1 MVSPVW
7 QYCQISYPLILL
19 LYWGLPI
26 ISLTLDLWNPVCNSA
41 LFFIKPVVK
50 QEDIVKAIKIIQSND
65 GDIKGKHFALY
76 ENDDLRAIA
85 RLDQNQNNISQ
96 VRFVAVDTKYQK
108 KGFGKLIIK
117 AAENESQKNGN
128 KKMILHSRD
137 YSLDFYKKI
146 GYKKIKKSYKLFNII
161 QHYLMEKTY

>member
-1 MVSPVW
+1 MKHEIREPSTKKEW
-7 QYCQISYPLILL
+7 HEYYKMRYDILRKPLNK
-19 LYWGLPI
+19 PI
-26 ISLTLDLWNPVCNSA
+26 GS
-41 LFFIKPVVK
+41 
-50 QEDIVKAIKIIQSND
+50 ERND
-65 GDIKGKHFALY
+65 GDITGKHFALY
-76 ENDDLRAIA
+76 ENNNLIAIA
-85 RLDQNQNNISQ
+85 RLDQNQNHISQ

-117 AAENESQKNGN
+117 ATENESQKNGN

-137 YSLDFYKKI
+137 YSLDFYKKL